1 MSTPSRKMLHRAA
14 LSFVALLVAVCALAE
29 PQSRAEGRLRP
40 DIQGCGVYQTSGYG
54 DELGA
59 VTNPHLD
66 GHKLMK
72 WWSQLEPEEGKYN
85 WSAIEGPM
93 SRWLAAGKRVMLSPI
108 TAHSGP
114 VKGLPAQATPDWVFK
129 AGAKWVPL
137 PLKGSKDSVRVPVY
151 WDPIYLE
158 KYRNFI
164 RALGKRFD
172 DRKGIEVVYCG
183 TGVFGETIVSTE
195 LWGQKEHRLWSAAG
209 LTPENWIKAVNA
221 VVDAYVE
228 AFPKTIVGLQLT
240 NPGLVSHQEKCTP
253 ICARHAAEKGV
264 LLQYCGVTAEPFK
277 WSGQFF
283 VDSITRWSTTTSIG
297 FEAYGP
303 SSGAVPPTSRFKFEG
318 SLRSLVDVAGKYQV
332 NYLLIWHQDAVKA
345 TSGDKTYDPRWA
357 TEIERAAAS
366 LKHGP
371 LGGSR

>member
-1 MSTPSRKMLHRAA
+1 MKLRTFWKNL
-14 LSFVALLVAVCALAE
+14 LGFCLVAGATVFAAE
-29 PQSRAEGRLRP
+29 RLRP
-40 DIQGCGVYQTSGYG
+40 DIHGCGVYQTSGYG
-54 DELGA
+54 DEPGA
-59 VTNPHLD
+59 LTNPHLD

-85 WSAIEGPM
+85 WSAIERPM
-93 SRWLAAGKRVMLSPI
+93 SRWLAAGKRVMLSPV
-108 TAHSGP
+108 TMHSGP
-114 VKGLPAQATPDWVFK
+114 VNGFPAQATPDWVFK

-137 PLKGSKDSVRVPVY
+137 PLKGNKDSVRVPVY

-172 DRKGIEVVYCG
+172 NETGIEVVYCG

-195 LWGQKEHRLWSAAG
+195 LWGRKEHQLWSEAG

-228 AFPKTIVGLQLT
+228 AFPKTVVGLQVT
-240 NPGLVSHQEKCTP
+240 NPGLVSYMEKCTP
-253 ICARHAAEKGV
+253 TYARHAAEKGV
-264 LLQYCGVTAEPFK
+264 LLQYCGITAEPFK

-283 VDSITRWSTTTSIG
+283 VDSITRWAGVTSIG
-297 FEAYGP
+297 FEAYSP
-303 SSGAVPPTSRFKFEG
+303 SSGAAPPNSTFVFKG
-318 SLRSLVDVAGKYQV
+318 SLKDLVDVAIKHKA
-332 NYLLIWHQDAVKA
+332 NYMLMWYQDAVKA
-345 TSGDKTYDPRWA
+345 TPGSKTHDPKWEEA
-357 TEIERAAAS
+357 IKRAAAS